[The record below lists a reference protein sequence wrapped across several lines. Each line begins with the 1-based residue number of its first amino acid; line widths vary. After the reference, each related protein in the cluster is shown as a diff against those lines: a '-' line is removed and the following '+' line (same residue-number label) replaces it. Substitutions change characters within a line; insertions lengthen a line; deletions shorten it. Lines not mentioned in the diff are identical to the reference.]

1 VGEYTAAAIASI
13 AFGQRVAVV
22 DGNVKRLMARVFGI
36 ESGGTQLYREAE
48 KRMEELIDVARPG
61 DFNQA
66 VMEFGALRCT
76 PRLPACDDCIFKKRC
91 IALRDNRVDELPLQ
105 VRKTKPQKRYFS
117 YLMIRIHGNRDGL
130 FMKKREGNDIWKGL
144 YEFPLIETTN
154 LITEDQLKYQSAW
167 IEWLGNG
174 AEILGQSEEYK
185 HQLTHRTIIA
195 RFYTIKFQKHFA
207 RIPSN
212 WQLIS
217 SEDINA
223 LPIPRLIDRYLK
235 SEDPFK

>member
-1 VGEYTAAAIASI
+1 
-13 AFGQRVAVV
+13 
-22 DGNVKRLMARVFGI
+22 
-36 ESGGTQLYREAE
+36 
-48 KRMEELIDVARPG
+48 
-61 DFNQA
+61 
-66 VMEFGALRCT
+66 
-76 PRLPACDDCIFKKRC
+76 
-91 IALRDNRVDELPLQ
+91 
-105 VRKTKPQKRYFS
+105 
-117 YLMIRIHGNRDGL
+117 MIRIHGNRDGL